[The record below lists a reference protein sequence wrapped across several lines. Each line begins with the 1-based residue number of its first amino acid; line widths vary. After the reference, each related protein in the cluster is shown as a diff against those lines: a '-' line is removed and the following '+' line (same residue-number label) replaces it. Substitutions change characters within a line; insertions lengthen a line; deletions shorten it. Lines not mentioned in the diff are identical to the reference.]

1 LADPIPQVER
11 WLASARCGSSAAL
24 GEALEAC
31 RGYLLTI
38 AQRELDPKLQPKGGA
53 SDLVQ
58 DTFLKAHLHF
68 DRFHGTADGE
78 LRAWLRELLLN
89 NLRDFRRLYLD
100 AGKRQVGRET
110 PLEPAPSAGGV
121 ARGLAADT
129 PSPSRLAMQEEE
141 ALQLEE
147 VLKRLPDDY
156 RQVLELRYREGLPF
170 DEIGGQMNRSENAVR
185 KLWSRAVLRLQAEW
199 DGAR

>member
-1 LADPIPQVER
+1 LADPAPEIEHL
-11 WLASARCGSSAAL
+11 LAAARSGTPEAL

-68 DRFHGTADGE
+68 DRFQGTRDGE

-89 NLRDFRRLYLD
+89 NLRDFRRLY
-100 AGKRQVGRET
+100 AGSIKRQVDRET
-110 PLEPAPSAGGV
+110 PLDCGV
-121 ARGLAADT
+121 KGPESQGLAADV
-129 PSPSRLAMQEEE
+129 PSPSGLAMRDEE
-141 ALQLEE
+141 AMRLEE
-147 VLKRLPDDY
+147 VLTRLPDDY
-156 RQVLELRYREGLPF
+156 RQVLELRYRNGMDF
-170 DEIGGQMNRSENAVR
+170 DEIAGQMNRSQNAVR
-185 KLWSRAVLRLQAEW
+185 KLWSRAVLRLKQEW
-199 DGAR
+199 DVTP

>member
-1 LADPIPQVER
+1 MADPAPEIEHL
-11 WLASARCGSSAAL
+11 LASARSGTPEAL

-68 DRFHGTADGE
+68 DRFQGTAEGE

-89 NLRDFRRLYLD
+89 NLRDFRRLYVES
-100 AGKRQVGRET
+100 GKRQVDRET
-110 PLEPAPSAGGV
+110 PLDRGVMKLEAAGV
-121 ARGLAADT
+121 AADV
-129 PSPSRLAMQEEE
+129 PSPSGLAMQEED
-141 ALQLEE
+141 AVRLEIA
-147 VLKRLPDDY
+147 LKRLPDDY
-156 RQVLELRYREGLPF
+156 RQVLELRYREGLPLE
-170 DEIGGQMNRSENAVR
+170 EIAALMNRSQNAVR
-185 KLWSRAVLRLQAEW
+185 KLWSRAVLRLKQEW
-199 DGAR
+199 DVEP